1 MKHVNIHCDV
11 AQANEIIDILEQC
24 QISAFQILDN
34 VKVKNRIGDPRMNN
48 PIWPGYNVLIMT
60 QIRNQAKYDQL
71 IQKIKDYNNR
81 VTHLD
86 QLIMLEAWDIDTL
99 IFE

>member
-1 MKHVNIHCDV
+1 MH
-11 AQANEIIDILEQC
+11 
-24 QISAFQILDN
+24 
-34 VKVKNRIGDPRMNN
+34 
-48 PIWPGYNVLIMT
+48 
-60 QIRNQAKYDQL
+60 
-71 IQKIKDYNNR
+71 KIKDYNIK

>member
-11 AQANEIIDILEQC
+11 AQANEIIEILEEC
-24 QISAFQILDN
+24 LISAFQILDN

-60 QIRNQAKYDQL
+60 QIREQSKFEQL
-71 IQKIKDYNNR
+71 MHKIKGYNIK

>member
-60 QIRNQAKYDQL
+60 QIRKQAKYDQL

-86 QLIMLEAWDIDTL
+86 QLIMLEAWDLDTL